1 MSQTTDQ
8 ARGKTVGSSRGKKAG
23 KAAPGSF
30 RSDVPS
36 PPRRRRPA
44 LTALAVLLIVGG
56 AALAG
61 LLAVRMDSREP
72 VLVAGTDI
80 STGQKIT
87 AAMLKQT
94 NVSGDGLNTISVD
107 QVDQIDGKLYA
118 RQTIYKGQLLQNNLL
133 RKNPPLEVDQAQVGV
148 PLSSGKYPPDLR
160 SGDAVRLVRIGD
172 TQSPSQALATGLVI
186 KLTRGNSGGFGSDA
200 KTSVATIIVPQ
211 SVSDQIVGATGTD
224 SLALALTG
232 RGVSVDDA
240 EVTDLSGGNTGG
252 TNNSNGSNNGT
263 SNGGNN

>member
-8 ARGKTVGSSRGKKAG
+8 ARGRTVGSSRGKKGNAP
-23 KAAPGSF
+23 AAGSF

-61 LLAVRMDSREP
+61 LLAVRMDTREP

-87 AAMLKQT
+87 AKMLRQT
-94 NVSGDGLNTISVD
+94 NVSGDGLNSISVD

-133 RKNPPLEVDQAQVGV
+133 RKDPPLEADQAQVGV

-160 SGDAVRLVRIGD
+160 AGDAVRLVRIGD
-172 TQSPSQALATGLVI
+172 TQRPSQALATGLVI
-186 KLTRGNSGGFGSDA
+186 KLTKGNSGGFGSDS
-200 KTSVATIIVPQ
+200 KSSVATIIVPQ

-240 EVTDLSGGNTGG
+240 EVTDLSGGNAAAGAT
-252 TNNSNGSNNGT
+252 NGT
-263 SNGGNN
+263 TNGGND